1 MESSS
6 FPEEADGASSSHV
19 AHFVSLTSC
28 PVEQAAFFLEA
39 TNGKFD
45 EAVEMYYGE
54 PLSLRMVDALKT
66 RSPTM
71 TTQQKAVGHDDTMDL
86 ATLCTP

>member
-6 FPEEADGASSSHV
+6 SPAGEDGASSSDV

-39 TNGKFD
+39 TNGNFD
-45 EAVEMYYGE
+45 QAVEMYYGAS
-54 PLSLRMVDALKT
+54 LSLQNVNY
-66 RSPTM
+66 
-71 TTQQKAVGHDDTMDL
+71 V
-86 ATLCTP
+86 